1 MESVKKN
8 FIYNSVY
15 QILILLVPL
24 ITTPYISRVLSPEGI
39 GIYSY
44 NFSIA
49 YYFSMFTILGLNN
62 YGNRTIAA
70 ARDDKMELS
79 RNFIS
84 IYIMQL
90 IATVLVTIV
99 YSLYCFYVAK
109 NIIANIF
116 IIYLISSLFDINW
129 FFMGI
134 EKFKLF
140 VVRNTLVNLLS
151 VICIFIFVKKT
162 NDLIAYILIMVLGR
176 LLGLISVLP
185 ILKKYIV
192 IVKVNYKDVLK
203 HIKPNLILFIP
214 VLAVSLYKIM
224 DKIMLGIIST
234 QTEVGYFES
243 SEKIIKIPLA
253 LITSLG
259 TVMLPRMSNLV
270 SRNETEKAKKTIEK
284 SLYFAIFL
292 SCSCSFGIMSIA
304 KYFVPWFYG
313 EEYLKCILIFQILM
327 PSCIFLAMGNVIRTQ
342 YLIPYKNDKIFL
354 NSVILGAVVNLI
366 INFLL
371 IKNFASVGVSIGTL
385 TAEMVV
391 CLYQVFY
398 TRDYIN
404 FKRVFKNGI
413 PFFISGI
420 LMYAILVKLDMP
432 FHSFFVN
439 MIMSIIL
446 GIIIYI
452 LFFLLF
458 IHILKIKKR
467 EYLE

>member
-140 VVRNTLVNLLS
+140 VV
-151 VICIFIFVKKT
+151 
-162 NDLIAYILIMVLGR
+162 
-176 LLGLISVLP
+176 
-185 ILKKYIV
+185 
-192 IVKVNYKDVLK
+192 
-203 HIKPNLILFIP
+203 
-214 VLAVSLYKIM
+214 
-224 DKIMLGIIST
+224 
-234 QTEVGYFES
+234 
-243 SEKIIKIPLA
+243 
-253 LITSLG
+253 
-259 TVMLPRMSNLV
+259 
-270 SRNETEKAKKTIEK
+270 
-284 SLYFAIFL
+284 
-292 SCSCSFGIMSIA
+292 
-304 KYFVPWFYG
+304 
-313 EEYLKCILIFQILM
+313 
-327 PSCIFLAMGNVIRTQ
+327 
-342 YLIPYKNDKIFL
+342 
-354 NSVILGAVVNLI
+354 
-366 INFLL
+366 
-371 IKNFASVGVSIGTL
+371 
-385 TAEMVV
+385 
-391 CLYQVFY
+391 
-398 TRDYIN
+398 
-404 FKRVFKNGI
+404 
-413 PFFISGI
+413 
-420 LMYAILVKLDMP
+420 
-432 FHSFFVN
+432 
-439 MIMSIIL
+439 
-446 GIIIYI
+446 
-452 LFFLLF
+452 
-458 IHILKIKKR
+458 
-467 EYLE
+467 